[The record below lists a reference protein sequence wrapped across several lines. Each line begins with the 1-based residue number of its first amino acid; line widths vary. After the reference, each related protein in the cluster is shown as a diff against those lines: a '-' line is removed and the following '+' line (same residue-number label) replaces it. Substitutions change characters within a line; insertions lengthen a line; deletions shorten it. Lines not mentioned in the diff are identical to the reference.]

1 MSINLYHPKL
11 EGAVNQAIRN
21 QITCPYSVQINA
33 QFTPLDG
40 QNFILT
46 YLTFRIFTFYTYFF
60 VDVDTNEPDEKSMIT
75 YLSSLYDVFP
85 EPPQM
90 HPLFDMESQRR
101 VQDYREMAQ
110 QLLYW
115 CREKTSMLQ
124 ERSFGSTLIEL
135 KRLLSDLNKFR
146 NEEIPPRHREKQ
158 KLFSVYKEL
167 SQYFESTGEIEIES
181 DLRPDSLEKTWNRL
195 LQALA
200 DREHILQSEIS
211 SVDNIQRLA
220 EKVQREIKITDQR
233 ITSLEV
239 RITEESRRID
249 RLHPLDAKNT
259 VEGLESEIRHLETPI
274 VEMNRD
280 CHLLKENRWPQASDL
295 QKRVTKLQQR
305 WTQLRTTFN
314 TTLVQKLAGLSY
326 PVHEKTVKKEIRT
339 VVEQRQI
346 GTNPYFRDLQE
357 YTEWCQ
363 HKLKQL
369 LSADFGGDLKL
380 ELERHQQEHKVID
393 QFHSKIQHAER
404 QQNNFSGD
412 ELHLYQ
418 QKLSQLQKLYAELL
432 STSTKRLSELDALQ
446 DFLATASAE
455 LQWLHDREQIEITRD
470 WADKNLDLP
479 SIHRYYEVGES

>member
-1 MSINLYHPKL
+1 
-11 EGAVNQAIRN
+11 
-21 QITCPYSVQINA
+21 
-33 QFTPLDG
+33 
-40 QNFILT
+40 
-46 YLTFRIFTFYTYFF
+46 
-60 VDVDTNEPDEKSMIT
+60 MIT
-75 YLSSLYDVFP
+75 YLSSLYEVFP

-90 HPLFDMESQRR
+90 HPLYDMDSQRR
-101 VQDYREMAQ
+101 VQEYRESAQ

-115 CREKTSMLQ
+115 CREKISLLQ
-124 ERSFGSTLIEL
+124 ERSFGTTLIEL
-135 KRLLSDLNKFR
+135 KRTMTELNKFR

-158 KLFSVYKEL
+158 RLFTTYKEL
-167 SQYFESTGEIEIES
+167 ERYFESTGEIEIES
-181 DLRPDSLEKTWNRL
+181 DLRPESLEKSWNRL
-195 LQALA
+195 LSALG
-200 DREHILQSEIS
+200 DREHILQTEIS
-211 SVDNIQRLA
+211 KVDNISRLA

-239 RITEESRRID
+239 RISDEAKRID
-249 RLHPLDAKNT
+249 RLHPIDAKNT
-259 VEGLESEIRHLETPI
+259 VEGLETEIRHLEHPI
-274 VEMNRD
+274 TELNRD
-280 CHLLKENRWPQASDL
+280 CHLLKENRYPQAGDL
-295 QKRVTKLQQR
+295 QKRVTKLHQR

-369 LSADFGGDLKL
+369 LSSDFGGDLPSVKV
-380 ELERHQQEHKVID
+380 ELERHQQEHKIID
-393 QFHSKIQHAER
+393 QFHSKIQLAER

-412 ELHLYQ
+412 ELNLYQ

-432 STSTKRLSELDALQ
+432 STSTKRLSELDGLQ
-446 DFLATASAE
+446 DFLTTATAE
-455 LQWLHDREQIEITRD
+455 LQWLHEREQIEISRD

-479 SIHRYYEVGES
+479 AVHRYYEVSHDFVRCFLS

>member
-1 MSINLYHPKL
+1 
-11 EGAVNQAIRN
+11 
-21 QITCPYSVQINA
+21 
-33 QFTPLDG
+33 
-40 QNFILT
+40 
-46 YLTFRIFTFYTYFF
+46 
-60 VDVDTNEPDEKSMIT
+60 MIT
-75 YLSSLYDVFP
+75 YLSSLYEVFP

-90 HPLFDMESQRR
+90 HPLYDMDSQRR
-101 VQDYREMAQ
+101 VQEYRDMAQ

-115 CREKTSMLQ
+115 CREKTSFLQ
-124 ERSFGSTLIEL
+124 ERSFGTTTIEL

-158 KLFSVYKEL
+158 RLFTVYKEL
-167 SQYFESTGEIEIES
+167 ERYFESTGEIEIES
-181 DLRPDSLEKTWNRL
+181 DLRPDSLEKAWNRL
-195 LQALA
+195 LSALG

-211 SVDNIQRLA
+211 KVDNISRLA
-220 EKVQREIKITDQR
+220 EKVLREIKITDQR

-239 RITEESRRID
+239 RISEEAKRID
-249 RLHPLDAKNT
+249 RLHPIDAKNT
-259 VEGLESEIRHLETPI
+259 VEGLESEIRHLEHPI
-274 VEMNRD
+274 TEMNHD
-280 CHLLKENRWPQASDL
+280 CHLLKENRYPQANDL
-295 QKRVTKLQQR
+295 QKKVTKLHTR
-305 WTQLRTTFN
+305 WTNLRTNFN
-314 TTLVQKLAGLSY
+314 NSLVQKLAGLSY

-339 VVEQRQI
+339 VVEQRPI

-369 LSADFGGDLKL
+369 LSADYGGDLPSVKV

-412 ELHLYQ
+412 ELNLYQ

-446 DFLATASAE
+446 DFLTTATAE
-455 LQWLHDREQIEITRD
+455 LQWLHEREQIEISRD
-470 WADKNLDLP
+470 WAEKNLDLP
-479 SIHRYYEVGES
+479 SIHRYYEVSSLHVYRFQI